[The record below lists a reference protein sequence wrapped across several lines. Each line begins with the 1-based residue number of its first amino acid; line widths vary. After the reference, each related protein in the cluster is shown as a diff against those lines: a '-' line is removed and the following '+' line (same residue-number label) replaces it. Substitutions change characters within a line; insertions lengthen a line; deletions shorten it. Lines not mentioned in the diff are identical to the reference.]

1 MGIPFYLRAFDLA
14 TFRRYGLAVAAVAI
28 ATLLRLG
35 LASKLGSGAPFILYY
50 PAVVASGWAGGLGPG
65 FLSVGLSALVAWFV
79 VMAPRLSFALEDPT
93 TPMQLVLFVVAGA
106 MISLL
111 AEQLHHARRRA
122 VARAASEREER
133 ERSLRHA
140 YEDARR
146 RQREAESL
154 AAVARTINTLEFD
167 AALQKIAESA
177 CGLLDADVAA
187 LFRLDGDTAHLIARG
202 GPHGFALHPNVT
214 LSRGDGLVWL
224 AVERREAAV
233 STDVLTDERFTY
245 SPAMRERV
253 EAARHRAGLAVPLIV
268 QGRITGVL
276 FVGGLPGREFQ
287 PDEVRLVTTF
297 ADQAAVV
304 MANAELYDD
313 AQRASRAKD
322 EFLAMLGHELRNP
335 LGAIAGASGV
345 LKLGA
350 QEAAAERARAVI
362 DRQVQHLS
370 RLVDDLLDV
379 GRLTSGKVRLNRQP
393 MELGELV
400 TSAMNEWRMA
410 GRFARHQISAQVV
423 PVWIDADEARIEQV
437 LGNLIGNALKFT
449 PAGGSVSVRLARE
462 HDTALLQ
469 VADTGAGIPPNLG
482 DKIFELFVQGERG
495 LDRAQGGLGIGL
507 TLVKTLV
514 GLHGGTVA
522 ATSEG
527 PGHGSVF
534 TIRIPSIDPPVAA
547 PATAAAPTTT
557 VRRRR
562 ILVVE
567 DNDDAREMLRV
578 QLTLAGHDVH
588 EAADGPTA
596 VDAATALTPDIALI
610 DIGLPGFDG
619 YEVARRIRAGTVGK
633 SVRLIALTGYGQA
646 DDVLRAA
653 DAGFDGQLTKPA
665 SAERLSAA
673 IAGGTTAQR

>member
-1 MGIPFYLRAFDLA
+1 
-14 TFRRYGLAVAAVAI
+14 
-28 ATLLRLG
+28 
-35 LASKLGSGAPFILYY
+35 
-50 PAVVASGWAGGLGPG
+50 
-65 FLSVGLSALVAWFV
+65 
-79 VMAPRLSFALEDPT
+79 
-93 TPMQLVLFVVAGA
+93 
-106 MISLL
+106 
-111 AEQLHHARRRA
+111 
-122 VARAASEREER
+122 
-133 ERSLRHA
+133 
-140 YEDARR
+140 
-146 RQREAESL
+146 
-154 AAVARTINTLEFD
+154 
-167 AALQKIAESA
+167 
-177 CGLLDADVAA
+177 
-187 LFRLDGDTAHLIARG
+187 
-202 GPHGFALHPNVT
+202 
-214 LSRGDGLVWL
+214 
-224 AVERREAAV
+224 
-233 STDVLTDERFTY
+233 
-245 SPAMRERV
+245 
-253 EAARHRAGLAVPLIV
+253 V

-379 GRLTSGKVRLNRQP
+379 GRLTSGKVWLNRQP
-393 MELGELV
+393 LDLGELL

-410 GRFARHQISAQVV
+410 GRFARHQITAQVV
-423 PVWIDADEARIEQV
+423 PVWVDADEARIEQV

-462 HDTALLQ
+462 HDTAVLQ
-469 VADTGAGIPPNLG
+469 VADTGAGIPQNLG

-522 ATSEG
+522 ATSDG

-534 TIRIPSIDPPVAA
+534 TIRIPSIDPPAAA
-547 PATAAAPTTT
+547 PATTAAPTTT

-562 ILVVE
+562 ILIVE

-578 QLTLAGHDVH
+578 QLTLAGHVVH
-588 EAADGPTA
+588 EAADGPAA
-596 VDAATALTPDIALI
+596 VEAATALTPDIALI

-619 YEVARRIRAGTVGK
+619 YEVARRIRAGTAGK

-646 DDVLRAA
+646 EDVLRAA

-665 SAERLSAA
+665 SAERLAAA
-673 IAGGTTAQR
+673 IAEGSTAER

>member
-1 MGIPFYLRAFDLA
+1 
-14 TFRRYGLAVAAVAI
+14 
-28 ATLLRLG
+28 
-35 LASKLGSGAPFILYY
+35 
-50 PAVVASGWAGGLGPG
+50 
-65 FLSVGLSALVAWFV
+65 
-79 VMAPRLSFALEDPT
+79 
-93 TPMQLVLFVVAGA
+93 
-106 MISLL
+106 
-111 AEQLHHARRRA
+111 
-122 VARAASEREER
+122 
-133 ERSLRHA
+133 
-140 YEDARR
+140 
-146 RQREAESL
+146 
-154 AAVARTINTLEFD
+154 
-167 AALQKIAESA
+167 
-177 CGLLDADVAA
+177 
-187 LFRLDGDTAHLIARG
+187 
-202 GPHGFALHPNVT
+202 
-214 LSRGDGLVWL
+214 
-224 AVERREAAV
+224 
-233 STDVLTDERFTY
+233 
-245 SPAMRERV
+245 
-253 EAARHRAGLAVPLIV
+253 
-268 QGRITGVL
+268 
-276 FVGGLPGREFQ
+276 
-287 PDEVRLVTTF
+287 
-297 ADQAAVV
+297 
-304 MANAELYDD
+304 
-313 AQRASRAKD
+313 
-322 EFLAMLGHELRNP
+322 
-335 LGAIAGASGV
+335 
-345 LKLGA
+345 
-350 QEAAAERARAVI
+350 
-362 DRQVQHLS
+362 
-370 RLVDDLLDV
+370 
-379 GRLTSGKVRLNRQP
+379 
-393 MELGELV
+393 
-400 TSAMNEWRMA
+400 
-410 GRFARHQISAQVV
+410 
-423 PVWIDADEARIEQV
+423 
-437 LGNLIGNALKFT
+437 
-449 PAGGSVSVRLARE
+449 
-462 HDTALLQ
+462 
-469 VADTGAGIPPNLG
+469 
-482 DKIFELFVQGERG
+482 VQGERG